1 MTNIMCHCEKKTMGM
16 GQSIKIPLFF
26 KKISLILFAKKK
38 SQPKQNDILYANGE
52 KNSILY
58 IQVTDETAIHK
69 TVCPM
74 VTDC

>member
-1 MTNIMCHCEKKTMGM
+1 MIFVTVKRRLWGWGGRKKFHFF
-16 GQSIKIPLFF
+16 SKKIP
-26 KKISLILFAKKK
+26 IILFAKKK
-38 SQPKQNDILYANGE
+38 SQPKQNDILYASGE

>member
-16 GQSIKIPLFF
+16 GQSKKIPLFF
-26 KKISLILFAKKK
+26 KKIPLILFTKKK
-38 SQPKQNDILYANGE
+38 SQPKQNDILYE
-52 KNSILY
+52 KRKKNSILY

>member
-16 GQSIKIPLFF
+16 GQ
-26 KKISLILFAKKK
+26 
-38 SQPKQNDILYANGE
+38 PKQNDILYASGE

>member
-1 MTNIMCHCEKKTMGM
+1 MTNIMCQCEKKTMGM
-16 GQSIKIPLFF
+16 GQSKKIPLFF
-26 KKISLILFAKKK
+26 KKIPLILFAKKK

>member
-1 MTNIMCHCEKKTMGM
+1 MGR
-16 GQSIKIPLFF
+16 SKKIPLFF
-26 KKISLILFAKKK
+26 KKIPLILFTKKK
-38 SQPKQNDILYANGE
+38 SQPKQNDIPYANGE

>member
-16 GQSIKIPLFF
+16 GQSKKFHFF
-26 KKISLILFAKKK
+26 SKKSPYSVCKEK